1 MSELSRD
8 QRRPALRLIDEM
20 ESSTTLLPYARALIL
35 LRGTVEA
42 FFRSG
47 SHDSAPF
54 FEPENPNEPAKRW
67 AGDDFS

>member
-8 QRRPALRLIDEM
+8 QRSRALRLVDEM
-20 ESSTTLLPYARALIL
+20 ESSTSLLPYARELIL
-35 LRGTVEA
+35 LRDTIEA
-42 FFRSG
+42 FFRG